1 MSSQN
6 LILDTSIL
14 PTDILSF
21 SDDHF
26 YRAVEKIAGS
36 AEAKLL
42 EIQGIRSVYSFLHTE
57 DVFSILSLSCSALRD
72 IKKLI
77 CFEADDRS
85 YMIKPGC
92 RGSIRYLH
100 QLLHQKH
107 EEHQKDITLKFKRNK
122 QSSSPENSQT
132 IHNISQDSS
141 QAGPTSSHQQPLT
154 TADSMNKL
162 NHYSSIISMMN
173 EWFEKYC
180 ETINVSAGTLTEKE
194 DFQLFIVSNGTD
206 EEASISC
213 SCGIKVQLTKN
224 HHTFSLSNYYKH
236 VKSKSC
242 MMMKNKKKNNSN
254 AYNEPNTIDEQECLD
269 DERSQDIS
277 MTETIQSSDSSIAID
292 NTVDIVQSSKRSIG
306 VHNTGVQKKQRTKR

>member
-26 YRAVEKIAGS
+26 YRVVEKIAGS

-42 EIQGIRSVYSFLHTE
+42 EVQGIRSVYSFLHTE

-72 IKKLI
+72 IKRQI
-77 CFEADDRS
+77 CFEADDLS

-92 RGSIRYLH
+92 RGSIRYLYK
-100 QLLHQKH
+100 LLHQKH
-107 EEHQKDITLKFKRNK
+107 EEHQKNITLKFKRNK
-122 QSSSPENSQT
+122 QSNSPENSQP
-132 IHNISQDSS
+132 IHDLSQDSS
-141 QAGPTSSHQQPLT
+141 QAGSISSHQQLLT
-154 TADSMNKL
+154 TADSINKL
-162 NHYSSIISMMN
+162 NHYSSMISMLS
-173 EWFEKYC
+173 EWFDKYC
-180 ETINVSAGTLTEKE
+180 QTINVSVGALTENE

-224 HHTFSLSNYYKH
+224 HQTFSLN
-236 VKSKSC
+236 
-242 MMMKNKKKNNSN
+242 
-254 AYNEPNTIDEQECLD
+254 DEGFQY
-269 DERSQDIS
+269 IS
-277 MTETIQSSDSSIAID
+277 MTAITQSSDSSIVIG
-292 NTVDIVQSSKRSIG
+292 NTADTIQSSKRSIG
-306 VHNTGVQKKQRTKR
+306 VHNKGVQKKQRTKR